1 MDPQQF
7 NSEVRRRALEWR
19 AEQEAAFHRK
29 VREGPMALQGQA
41 CTSSAAQQAAAEP
54 QLPSCTASCQICT
67 PRGFAGGRVCCVN
80 KCTSSLSCTTAAC
93 QRLATAPHGASK
105 GLRDHVTASA

>member
-29 VREGPMALQGQA
+29 VREGSSYAVRAGGDN
-41 CTSSAAQQAAAEP
+41 SAAQQAAAKP
-54 QLPSCTASCQICT
+54 QLPSCTASCQICASWCV
-67 PRGFAGGRVCCVN
+67 AGGMLCCVN
-80 KCTSSLSCTTAAC
+80 TD
-93 QRLATAPHGASK
+93 APQAPAGSQM
-105 GLRDHVTASA
+105 HVSALPRHHAML